1 MEGISITIKCHNCG
15 ATAQISTESYRDW
28 VNFTRCLLDQE
39 FIVDMP
45 DIEKVICNDPIE
57 DENDI
62 EVSLKNL
69 NLRCRE
75 CGNYIRLDF

>member
-1 MEGISITIKCHNCG
+1 
-15 ATAQISTESYRDW
+15 
-28 VNFTRCLLDQE
+28 
-39 FIVDMP
+39 MP